1 MSIEIFNMPHLGESV
16 TEASISQWLVSVG
29 DQVERFDPIAEA
41 VSDKVT
47 TEIPSDFTGTIKE
60 ILIETDV
67 EVEIGTPILKVDTAS
82 SEATEETT
90 EEVIEKSSAKEVKTT
105 TTTDS
110 SNETTRTDLNEQK
123 TDASGK
129 RYSPAVRRIAHEKG
143 LDLAQVEGSGRH
155 GRIARRDVE
164 AISAEDL
171 QSTTDETV
179 QSPPSTPSAQEE
191 QPDPSEQV
199 SEQVGQTTEDSST
212 SSQASDSSQFQ
223 AAQSKSVPQSS
234 EESKVVKADPVRKA
248 IAKKMTQSVNEIPH
262 AWMMVEVDVSNIVEL
277 RNQVKEPFNQTENVK
292 LSFFP
297 FFVKA
302 VTQAIKKHPI
312 MNTSWDDGH
321 IIYHKDINISIA
333 VGSEEGL
340 FVPVIKQA
348 DNYSISGL
356 AKEIDRLA
364 SGARAGTLSNDDIQ
378 GGTMTVNNTGV
389 FGSTQ
394 SMGIINHPQA
404 AILQVEK
411 IQKKVVPTDDGG
423 FRFAHMVN
431 LCLSM
436 DHRILDG
443 LAAGQFLA
451 DVKQNL
457 SHFQRETDIY

>member
-1 MSIEIFNMPHLGESV
+1 MSIETFNMPHLGESV

-29 DQVERFDPIAEA
+29 DQVARFDPIAEA

-90 EEVIEKSSAKEVKTT
+90 EEVTEHSSDKEAKATT
-105 TTTDS
+105 PTDS
-110 SNETTRTDLNEQK
+110 SNETTRADLNEQK

-129 RYSPAVRRIAHEKG
+129 RYSPAVRRIAYEKG

-155 GRIARRDVE
+155 GRITRRDVE

-171 QSTTDETV
+171 QSTTDETG

-191 QPDPSEQV
+191 QSAPSEQV
-199 SEQVGQTTEDSST
+199 SEQVDQTTEDSST
-212 SSQASDSSQFQ
+212 ASQASDSSQSQ
-223 AAQSKSVPQSS
+223 AAQSKSVPQAN
-234 EESKVVKADPVRKA
+234 EGSKVVKADPVRKA

-277 RNQVKEPFNQTENVK
+277 RNQVKESFNQTENVK

-364 SGARAGTLSNDDIQ
+364 SGARAGTLSNDDMQ

>member
-1 MSIEIFNMPHLGESV
+1 MSIETFNMPHLGESV

-41 VSDKVT
+41 VSDKVI

-67 EVEIGTPILKVDTAS
+67 EVEIGTPILKVNTAS
-82 SEATEETT
+82 SEDTEETT
-90 EEVIEKSSAKEVKTT
+90 EEVTEKSSDKEAKAT

-155 GRIARRDVE
+155 GRITRRDVE

-171 QSTTDETV
+171 RSTTDETT
-179 QSPPSTPSAQEE
+179 QSISTAQEE
-191 QPDPSEQV
+191 QPAPSEQV
-199 SEQVGQTTEDSST
+199 SEQVAQTTEDSST
-212 SSQASDSSQFQ
+212 ASQVSDTSQSQAV
-223 AAQSKSVPQSS
+223 QSKLMLQSD
-234 EESKVVKADPVRKA
+234 EGSKVVKADPVRKA

-333 VGSEEGL
+333 IGSEEGL

-364 SGARAGTLSNDDIQ
+364 SGARAGTLSNDDMQ

-411 IQKKVVPTDDGG
+411 IQKKVVPTDEDG
-423 FRFAHMVN
+423 FKFAHMVN

>member
-1 MSIEIFNMPHLGESV
+1 MSIETFNMPHLGESV

-90 EEVIEKSSAKEVKTT
+90 EEVTEHSSDKEAKATT
-105 TTTDS
+105 PTDS
-110 SNETTRTDLNEQK
+110 SNETTRADLNEQK

-129 RYSPAVRRIAHEKG
+129 RYSPAVRRIAYEKG

-155 GRIARRDVE
+155 GRITRRDVE

-179 QSPPSTPSAQEE
+179 QSPPSTPSAQKE
-191 QPDPSEQV
+191 QPAPSEQV
-199 SEQVGQTTEDSST
+199 SEQVDQTTEDSST
-212 SSQASDSSQFQ
+212 ASQASDSSQSQ
-223 AAQSKSVPQSS
+223 AAQLKSVPQAN

-277 RNQVKEPFNQTENVK
+277 RNQVKESFNQTENVK

-364 SGARAGTLSNDDIQ
+364 SGARAGTLSNDDMQ

>member
-1 MSIEIFNMPHLGESV
+1 MSIETFNMPHLGESV

-90 EEVIEKSSAKEVKTT
+90 EEVTEHSSDKEAKATT
-105 TTTDS
+105 PTDS
-110 SNETTRTDLNEQK
+110 SNETTRADLNEQK

-129 RYSPAVRRIAHEKG
+129 RYSPAVRRIAYEKG
-143 LDLAQVEGSGRH
+143 LDLGQVEGSGRH
-155 GRIARRDVE
+155 GRITRRDVE

-191 QPDPSEQV
+191 QSALSEQV
-199 SEQVGQTTEDSST
+199 SEQVDQTTEDSPT
-212 SSQASDSSQFQ
+212 ASQASDSSQSQ
-223 AAQSKSVPQSS
+223 AAQLKSVPQAN
-234 EESKVVKADPVRKA
+234 EESQVVKADPVRKA

-277 RNQVKEPFNQTENVK
+277 RNQVKESFNQTEDVK

-312 MNTSWDDGH
+312 MNTSWDDDH

-340 FVPVIKQA
+340 FVPVIKQV

-364 SGARAGTLSNDDIQ
+364 SGARAGTLSNDDMQ

>member
-1 MSIEIFNMPHLGESV
+1 MSIETFNMPHLGESV

-82 SEATEETT
+82 SEATEEITEHSSDKEAKATT
-90 EEVIEKSSAKEVKTT
+90 P
-105 TTTDS
+105 TDS
-110 SNETTRTDLNEQK
+110 SNETTRADLNEQK

-155 GRIARRDVE
+155 GRITRRDVE

-171 QSTTDETV
+171 QSTTDETG
-179 QSPPSTPSAQEE
+179 QSPPSTPSAQEK
-191 QPDPSEQV
+191 QPAPSEQV
-199 SEQVGQTTEDSST
+199 SEQVDQTTEDSST
-212 SSQASDSSQFQ
+212 ASQASDSSQSQ
-223 AAQSKSVPQSS
+223 AAQLKSVPQAN
-234 EESKVVKADPVRKA
+234 EGSKVVKADPVRKA

-364 SGARAGTLSNDDIQ
+364 SGARAGTLSNDDMQ

>member
-1 MSIEIFNMPHLGESV
+1 MSIETFNMPHLGESV

-29 DQVERFDPIAEA
+29 DQVARFDPIAEA

-90 EEVIEKSSAKEVKTT
+90 EEVTEHSSDKEAKATT
-105 TTTDS
+105 PTDS
-110 SNETTRTDLNEQK
+110 SNETTRADLNEQK

-129 RYSPAVRRIAHEKG
+129 RYSPAVRRIAYEKE
-143 LDLAQVEGSGRH
+143 LDLGQVEGSGRH
-155 GRIARRDVE
+155 GRITRRDVE

-171 QSTTDETV
+171 QSTTDETG
-179 QSPPSTPSAQEE
+179 QSPPSTPSAQEK
-191 QPDPSEQV
+191 QPAPSEQV
-199 SEQVGQTTEDSST
+199 SEQVDQTTEDSST
-212 SSQASDSSQFQ
+212 ASQASDSSQSQ
-223 AAQSKSVPQSS
+223 AAQSKSVPQAN
-234 EESKVVKADPVRKA
+234 EGSKVVKADPVRKA

-277 RNQVKEPFNQTENVK
+277 RNQVKESFNQTENVK

-364 SGARAGTLSNDDIQ
+364 SGARAGTLSNDDMQ